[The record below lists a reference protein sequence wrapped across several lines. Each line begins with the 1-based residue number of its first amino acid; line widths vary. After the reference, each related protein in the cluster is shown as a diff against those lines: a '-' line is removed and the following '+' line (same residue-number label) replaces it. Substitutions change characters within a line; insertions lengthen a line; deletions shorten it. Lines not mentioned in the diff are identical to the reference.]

1 MSSFARLTSEL
12 LGREYEL
19 GRWDCFA
26 LVLHWL
32 ELRGVQVPEQFE
44 GVGRDDYAELF
55 RRAPEEAKALMGR
68 FFDTI
73 LEPCDPRHVQPGDI
87 LLVRPLFSEAPAFTV
102 VYAGNGQALSAVEG
116 IGTNKFTLT
125 RYEPVRGWQCP
136 RQYHTL

>member
-1 MSSFARLTSEL
+1 MSSFARLTTGL
-12 LGREYEL
+12 LGRTYEL

-26 LVLHWL
+26 IVIRWL
-32 ELRGVQVPEQFE
+32 EIKGVEIPEQFE
-44 GVGRDDYAELF
+44 GVGRDDYAGLF
-55 RRAPEEAKALMGR
+55 RRAPEEAKALMLR
-68 FFDTI
+68 FLDA
-73 LEPCDPRHVQPGDI
+73 LLAPCDPRLAQAGDI